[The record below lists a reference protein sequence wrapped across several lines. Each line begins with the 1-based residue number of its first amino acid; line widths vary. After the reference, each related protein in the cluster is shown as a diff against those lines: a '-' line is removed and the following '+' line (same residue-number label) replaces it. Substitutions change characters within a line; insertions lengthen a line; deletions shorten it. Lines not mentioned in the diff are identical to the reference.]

1 VVEVRDNPFID
12 LDEVDRCI
20 DRGLPAVRLRW
31 IGRRATPTIYESVGD
46 IQRKAWM
53 IPNERTVTN
62 KTKSRLRMSF
72 LPNRNLVLVVDD
84 DRGIL
89 RSMKRLLRQHGYDTL
104 LFPSADAFKN
114 HNDFENV
121 VCIIL
126 DINLN
131 DGSGIALRHR
141 LKAAGISVP
150 VIYITANDNTAVRV
164 AALQSGCLAYL
175 TKPFWPKSLMEP
187 LKRASAEPI

>member
-1 VVEVRDNPFID
+1 
-12 LDEVDRCI
+12 
-20 DRGLPAVRLRW
+20 
-31 IGRRATPTIYESVGD
+31 
-46 IQRKAWM
+46 
-53 IPNERTVTN
+53 
-62 KTKSRLRMSF
+62 MSF

-89 RSMKRLLRQHGYDTL
+89 RSIERLLRRQGYDTL

-150 VIYITANDNTAVRV
+150 VIYITANDTTAVRV

-175 TKPFWPKSLMEP
+175 TKPFSPKSLIEP